1 MHNWFLTRDL
11 SRSILESNGTYWT
24 ALYYQQ
30 TPDAFCST
38 TSLNS
43 AVDPDPISIY
53 NPLWASTQDCMD
65 NSDEDPNT
73 VCKTRVACQDI
84 LLEAP
89 QGEIFLPDNYRPGS
103 ECRWKIQQKQDARI
117 KLTMSELNINEH
129 DVLSVGGVS
138 NSSEPEWDRLLP
150 SSASNFQ
157 QWISDNNTLVIAF
170 KSASNSDLSPP
181 KGFHFRYSVQAVPN
195 CVETLRTS
203 NGTIV
208 IPKTDSNDKFY
219 APNLNC
225 HWTIISEHNN
235 LISIQI
241 PYFSLA
247 NNDSLKIFDGN
258 LEERNLL
265 GVFVNKNP
273 PPMSTV
279 SSSSQLHFLFTS
291 QPHSVGSRGFEI
303 HFRQGC
309 LNEKL
314 LSNNGDLETPGAR
327 LASNRR
333 PFHCSWTIEI
343 PCKRH
348 EDCAFSIYFHKLKMT
363 ENDAITIQAG
373 SKLRAISANNLPP
386 TRLRAISSRV
396 ILDIHS
402 NSADL
407 VVALSYSKDCPPLNL
422 DPNVLV
428 MYSHSNEY
436 NSLAQLSCKSGFV
449 LIGEESLQCKKGG
462 KWSAKTPTCQATF
475 CPMPF
480 IENGYLLNITG
491 FQLNSSL
498 EYGCQLGYNASS
510 VKQSLC
516 EANAM
521 WNPQPLCQPIDCGDP
536 ESTYNNAIVNRTSRG
551 TALFSR
557 THYSCPQ
564 GMHLIGTSAPYRICQ
579 ATGKWSVPNFG
590 CQDES
595 FCKSNPCGHGSCVQL
610 FGNYTCKCENG
621 YQIVSRNGYSTC
633 EDIDECNT
641 AGYSLCDQTCINT
654 PGSYYCK
661 CREGYWLY
669 GSCRSRGRASGKI
682 VANHEEDFFIVITL
696 RQIAE
701 SNYPEAAVRKSAHF
715 TAKTCLVNESEQLV
729 PLKKVLLS
737 GESTSFNCQQS
748 DYYLAGNR
756 TSSTTCAVNNTSSS
770 LRMIETYD
778 NCFSHIS
785 PETYASIGESAVLW
799 CVVNERCAN
808 YTVSWRRS
816 KSVHDELVTVKR
828 GIFKYAVFFEKSEWE
843 RSFDGTWTYRYQAG
857 QNYLIGKLFEEAPQ
871 WSTIVV
877 KYKIKKCVS
886 CTLHLKLL
894 HGDTTSEN
902 DIAKFVTIAEL
913 FANDTSF
920 RMRSNFGFVAF
931 AIESNSPLAY
941 LYSIKIGL
949 VEFPETVAQQN
960 LIEIAGK
967 CVRDASTYEGS
978 QPTLSCSSRGKWF
991 SSQQLVSTCVC
1002 KDLHSTY
1009 HNKCVPRGPIC
1020 YNCSADSICDATS
1033 AIHCDVGQ
1041 SCFTDA
1047 SLHSNGVL
1055 KVTKG
1060 CSDDCRGSVID
1071 LDQCIHGEQSCHLC
1085 CTTDYCN
1092 QLPYPRQFLQLKG
1105 DTPICVDAKPMSVQC
1120 IRQLSIPKYTN
1131 TFVSPVLI
1139 PFPIVYDN
1147 DPYYTV
1153 TSNVPLLGS
1162 KPYSVDSDM
1171 KEIVWNIT
1179 DRHQNSQTC
1188 TTRLIYE
1195 DRWPPMLICP
1205 ELYEDYMS
1213 NTTSSTVLARLPMVD
1228 WVDASDV
1235 HLMYEPFNGS
1245 SVQINEPIRVTVTAV
1260 DQHGNIAKC
1269 KFWYVARVSDCPLW
1283 PVNETEYQC
1292 SGSLNERTCKRI
1304 NDCDNEYPSGI
1315 KALTCALGAGWSYAF
1330 SYSSSQMIRSPIYAK
1345 LMNITKQICANN
1357 TWQRSEYLTN
1367 HTILTIDFISHNINV
1382 GNGERCARKFVQSIE
1397 EDLTTITDICEGL
1410 QIHSRFINYSVS
1422 YGEEHCPSGFYSSAT
1437 GCLPCPIG
1445 TYSDREGLKQC
1456 QQCPPGSST
1465 SNLGSF
1471 SIKLCYERCPSGYYS
1486 ETGLTP
1492 CRACPK
1498 GFFQSNNASKECL
1511 HCRPGSTT
1519 ALPGASSE
1527 TDCAEECMPGWFSQ
1541 NGLQPCIACPFG
1553 FYQSKTAQWTCDRCP
1568 EGTTTFHQNATSIHQ
1583 CRIAVCDDICH
1594 PKSVCVDGKCKCDY
1608 GYAGY
1613 DCGVALNLCHAEYC
1627 LNEGRCSFDGNSTTC
1642 HCEDGNTTS
1651 FTGKRCEK
1659 HITSPELP
1667 HRMTSP
1673 CFNISLCSNGACIST
1688 GHSYICECN
1697 DGFKNAPHSKQICI
1711 PMDSCDFLSCANAAC
1726 PHITQTTISCPHFQ
1740 AKASKESNCTNDGI
1754 KTLTGSCLCP
1764 PEYTGRTFG
1773 EYCQTS
1779 APCNYDLST
1788 TPKCNYGSCKI
1799 TNKKAS
1805 CVCSEG
1811 FDGMDCSTP
1820 VEHCRSNPCQHGGT
1834 CYDTFNGPFCSCP
1847 SDYEGDFCEQA
1858 ISPCMNDTCVEE
1870 GHCTAISMGHDGKYN
1885 CSCKHGWKGPRC
1897 AEDVD
1902 ACVNNNCSLQ
1912 SECVDVLG
1920 DTYKC
1925 LCPFNRRGSFCE
1937 LPVEFCSLRNP
1948 CFNYGTCT
1956 DIQWGYDCSCP
1967 PGYGG
1972 KNCESIL
1979 DHCDPNPCQNNGI
1992 CRNNILGYYCECLA
2006 EYEGLN
2012 CSVRVN
2018 PCKINATMNY
2028 CMNGATCY
2036 VEGIVARCRCTYE
2049 FVGDRCEISTGGVEK
2064 FVGQRVPGWTGGKY
2078 VCVPRMKLYECQV
2091 NNTVLI
2097 KFTMKTGVW
2106 HQFCVRRNRGSIM
2119 NVFLNG
2125 QLVATSNESI
2135 GEMHPQLRIL
2145 LGQSISGRRRFTGE
2159 LSLIQLYKK
2168 AMSDAEIRNMAYNCQ
2183 HWLHSQSENDKKS
2196 LIINWKE
2203 FTTIGYQDSSVH
2215 GLYPGVC
2222 VSSTCLPGQSESCS
2236 SVYDKIPPTVVNCP
2250 SNQYIVS
2257 EKRLTSVTWQPST
2270 AEDIF
2275 TDNDLIVEVICNFRS
2290 GDVFTWGQYRVIY
2303 IASDK
2308 AGNIATCEF
2317 DIVVSPQNCTEPS
2330 DPYNGNKS
2338 TLELNSSDVAR
2349 RAAFLNCR
2357 DGYLFATK
2365 MPAFFVCD
2373 IMIANKRYGGAG
2385 FCRTVNCSGEVNI
2398 SSNCAKRVKKSTILQ
2413 RIELSYVLTI
2423 NTTRSSIFH
2432 YVDTSMYEEYGNNS
2446 KSPTTEWSCKDPD
2459 YQMLLN
2465 GELKACVK
2473 CTIGY
2478 YLSNSTCIP
2487 CPENTYKDVEGN
2499 GPCKKC
2505 ANGTVTGTTGATM
2518 EVDCYSNCTPG
2529 NYYNPTTSSCKQC
2542 ERGTFQ
2548 PEDGAIQ
2555 CFPCKLGYSTAG
2567 TGSRSEKDCNVT
2579 CEGGFYM
2586 GVEELCVA
2594 CPKGS
2599 FRPNSNETVK
2609 CISCNLGFTTPTT
2622 NCSST
2627 KDCSVMNCP
2636 PGTYINQS
2644 VVAPL
2649 NQDSDRLTDICLQC
2663 PIGYYQGSSS
2673 VRYCILSMVT
2683 APPKTAIASQE
2694 KHESAPWI
2702 SWLIV
2707 SVAGAIAAIIV
2718 SSVVIV
2724 YRKRIRNLLYCCKNA
2739 NLKTMTTTD
2748 YYRDTSYT
2756 YPIVTAT
2763 STVPQMIEIYNDI
2776 FTGLQKMAD
2785 GSEDSRAQDFEDVD
2799 HLPPASLTVDTTLRA
2814 VEKYGP
2820 KAIGMDSSG
2829 FPIDSAD
2836 YERFGYGREENENS
2850 NSYIEA
2856 LMRVKESAWNNDHR
2870 GALRSRFEA
2879 ISQKLHN
2886 DTSSANEWHENC
2898 SYNDGFEH
2906 DSNFIP
2912 MRDYAEA
2919 INNTTF
2925 EHGNIDGI
2933 EEDDDEVRYFITV
2946 HSN

>member
-1 MHNWFLTRDL
+1 
-11 SRSILESNGTYWT
+11 
-24 ALYYQQ
+24 
-30 TPDAFCST
+30 
-38 TSLNS
+38 
-43 AVDPDPISIY
+43 
-53 NPLWASTQDCMD
+53 
-65 NSDEDPNT
+65 
-73 VCKTRVACQDI
+73 
-84 LLEAP
+84 
-89 QGEIFLPDNYRPGS
+89 
-103 ECRWKIQQKQDARI
+103 
-117 KLTMSELNINEH
+117 
-129 DVLSVGGVS
+129 
-138 NSSEPEWDRLLP
+138 
-150 SSASNFQ
+150 
-157 QWISDNNTLVIAF
+157 
-170 KSASNSDLSPP
+170 
-181 KGFHFRYSVQAVPN
+181 
-195 CVETLRTS
+195 
-203 NGTIV
+203 
-208 IPKTDSNDKFY
+208 
-219 APNLNC
+219 
-225 HWTIISEHNN
+225 
-235 LISIQI
+235 
-241 PYFSLA
+241 
-247 NNDSLKIFDGN
+247 
-258 LEERNLL
+258 
-265 GVFVNKNP
+265 
-273 PPMSTV
+273 
-279 SSSSQLHFLFTS
+279 
-291 QPHSVGSRGFEI
+291 
-303 HFRQGC
+303 
-309 LNEKL
+309 
-314 LSNNGDLETPGAR
+314 
-327 LASNRR
+327 
-333 PFHCSWTIEI
+333 
-343 PCKRH
+343 
-348 EDCAFSIYFHKLKMT
+348 
-363 ENDAITIQAG
+363 
-373 SKLRAISANNLPP
+373 
-386 TRLRAISSRV
+386 
-396 ILDIHS
+396 
-402 NSADL
+402 
-407 VVALSYSKDCPPLNL
+407 
-422 DPNVLV
+422 
-428 MYSHSNEY
+428 
-436 NSLAQLSCKSGFV
+436 
-449 LIGEESLQCKKGG
+449 
-462 KWSAKTPTCQATF
+462 
-475 CPMPF
+475 
-480 IENGYLLNITG
+480 
-491 FQLNSSL
+491 
-498 EYGCQLGYNASS
+498 
-510 VKQSLC
+510 
-516 EANAM
+516 
-521 WNPQPLCQPIDCGDP
+521 
-536 ESTYNNAIVNRTSRG
+536 
-551 TALFSR
+551 
-557 THYSCPQ
+557 
-564 GMHLIGTSAPYRICQ
+564 
-579 ATGKWSVPNFG
+579 
-590 CQDES
+590 
-595 FCKSNPCGHGSCVQL
+595 
-610 FGNYTCKCENG
+610 
-621 YQIVSRNGYSTC
+621 
-633 EDIDECNT
+633 
-641 AGYSLCDQTCINT
+641 
-654 PGSYYCK
+654 
-661 CREGYWLY
+661 
-669 GSCRSRGRASGKI
+669 
-682 VANHEEDFFIVITL
+682 
-696 RQIAE
+696 
-701 SNYPEAAVRKSAHF
+701 
-715 TAKTCLVNESEQLV
+715 
-729 PLKKVLLS
+729 
-737 GESTSFNCQQS
+737 
-748 DYYLAGNR
+748 
-756 TSSTTCAVNNTSSS
+756 
-770 LRMIETYD
+770 
-778 NCFSHIS
+778 
-785 PETYASIGESAVLW
+785 
-799 CVVNERCAN
+799 
-808 YTVSWRRS
+808 
-816 KSVHDELVTVKR
+816 
-828 GIFKYAVFFEKSEWE
+828 
-843 RSFDGTWTYRYQAG
+843 
-857 QNYLIGKLFEEAPQ
+857 
-871 WSTIVV
+871 
-877 KYKIKKCVS
+877 
-886 CTLHLKLL
+886 
-894 HGDTTSEN
+894 
-902 DIAKFVTIAEL
+902 
-913 FANDTSF
+913 
-920 RMRSNFGFVAF
+920 
-931 AIESNSPLAY
+931 
-941 LYSIKIGL
+941 
-949 VEFPETVAQQN
+949 
-960 LIEIAGK
+960 
-967 CVRDASTYEGS
+967 
-978 QPTLSCSSRGKWF
+978 
-991 SSQQLVSTCVC
+991 
-1002 KDLHSTY
+1002 
-1009 HNKCVPRGPIC
+1009 
-1020 YNCSADSICDATS
+1020 
-1033 AIHCDVGQ
+1033 
-1041 SCFTDA
+1041 
-1047 SLHSNGVL
+1047 
-1055 KVTKG
+1055 
-1060 CSDDCRGSVID
+1060 
-1071 LDQCIHGEQSCHLC
+1071 
-1085 CTTDYCN
+1085 
-1092 QLPYPRQFLQLKG
+1092 
-1105 DTPICVDAKPMSVQC
+1105 
-1120 IRQLSIPKYTN
+1120 
-1131 TFVSPVLI
+1131 
-1139 PFPIVYDN
+1139 
-1147 DPYYTV
+1147 
-1153 TSNVPLLGS
+1153 
-1162 KPYSVDSDM
+1162 
-1171 KEIVWNIT
+1171 
-1179 DRHQNSQTC
+1179 
-1188 TTRLIYE
+1188 
-1195 DRWPPMLICP
+1195 
-1205 ELYEDYMS
+1205 
-1213 NTTSSTVLARLPMVD
+1213 
-1228 WVDASDV
+1228 
-1235 HLMYEPFNGS
+1235 
-1245 SVQINEPIRVTVTAV
+1245 
-1260 DQHGNIAKC
+1260 
-1269 KFWYVARVSDCPLW
+1269 
-1283 PVNETEYQC
+1283 
-1292 SGSLNERTCKRI
+1292 
-1304 NDCDNEYPSGI
+1304 
-1315 KALTCALGAGWSYAF
+1315 
-1330 SYSSSQMIRSPIYAK
+1330 
-1345 LMNITKQICANN
+1345 
-1357 TWQRSEYLTN
+1357 
-1367 HTILTIDFISHNINV
+1367 
-1382 GNGERCARKFVQSIE
+1382 
-1397 EDLTTITDICEGL
+1397 
-1410 QIHSRFINYSVS
+1410 
-1422 YGEEHCPSGFYSSAT
+1422 
-1437 GCLPCPIG
+1437 
-1445 TYSDREGLKQC
+1445 
-1456 QQCPPGSST
+1456 
-1465 SNLGSF
+1465 
-1471 SIKLCYERCPSGYYS
+1471 
-1486 ETGLTP
+1486 
-1492 CRACPK
+1492 
-1498 GFFQSNNASKECL
+1498 
-1511 HCRPGSTT
+1511 
-1519 ALPGASSE
+1519 
-1527 TDCAEECMPGWFSQ
+1527 MPGWFSQ

-1642 HCEDGNTTS
+1642 HCEDG

-1764 PEYTGRTFG
+1764 PEYTGSNCSMKFNICTDMMENSLCGDGKCDQFSNELNSYYFCECNNGTFG
-1773 EYCQTS
+1773 EDCQTS

-1858 ISPCMNDTCVEE
+1858 ISPCMNDTCVEG

-1992 CRNNILGYYCECLA
+1992 CRSNILGYYCECLA

-2049 FVGDRCEISTGGVEK
+2049 FVGDRCEIKKTQSYNLYFAGGIPSAKVVSIPFNSSDIFDEFSLCGWVKPRTQNRIQQSSEMMSTPFIVLFSKQTHNQSLISISCSGV
-2064 FVGQRVPGWTGGKY
+2064 
-2078 VCVPRMKLYECQV
+2078 QV

-2106 HQFCVRRNRGSIM
+2106 HQFCVRRNCGSIM

-2373 IMIANKRYGGAG
+2373 IMGRWSRWHHPIQYRFPSCSAYKPPEQRLNGSVSVNDHCSNIEDIERVLMQCIAIANKRYGGAG

-2636 PGTYINQS
+2636 PGTYTNQS

-2663 PIGYYQGSSS
+2663 PIGYYQDGWNQSACVPCGTGFTTLNPGSSS

-2707 SVAGAIAAIIV
+2707 SVAGAVAAIIV

-2933 EEDDDEVRYFITV
+2933 EEDDDEDYFG
-2946 HSN
+2946 